1 MDTPAE
7 EHVYHLSDSHPK
19 AIVVYCSDNRFQNA
33 FREFIANEL
42 HLAEGEYIPMVL
54 SGGVASLSEPLRL
67 PKEFKYVK
75 ERVEFFLERF
85 TTVRRI
91 VLINHEDCRHYE
103 ALKSSLGSVFLQHV
117 SHMSERQTKDLAAA
131 AKALLALG
139 APGLQIDLYYARI
152 VKNGAATVQFEKIT
166 P

>member
-1 MDTPAE
+1 M
-7 EHVYHLSDSHPK
+7 
-19 AIVVYCSDNRFQNA
+19 
-33 FREFIANEL
+33 
-42 HLAEGEYIPMVL
+42 
-54 SGGVASLSEPLRL
+54 
-67 PKEFKYVK
+67 
-75 ERVEFFLERF
+75 
-85 TTVRRI
+85 
-91 VLINHEDCRHYE
+91 
-103 ALKSSLGSVFLQHV
+103 